1 MFGFGWAI
9 RDIFAIDLEVENK
22 TATILGFMLRKVGA
36 GALVTCT
43 DRYCGY
49 LLVHLIGTGQQPSS
63 LGSSSFTSIF
73 SSVTKGPGHEH
84 HQSYRPL

>member
-1 MFGFGWAI
+1 MARLNFVSFLEIPLLNVFGFGWAI

-36 GALVTCT
+36 GALVACT

-49 LLVHLIGTGQQPSS
+49 LLVYLIGTGQQHLPWDPPPSH
-63 LGSSSFTSIF
+63 LYL
-73 SSVTKGPGHEH
+73 V
-84 HQSYRPL
+84 L